1 MNLADFQ
8 RMFAYDTWA
17 NGEVLASFRKSGAG
31 PKSVKFMAHVLAAG
45 QLWLDRL
52 VGVDQKVV
60 VWPEPSID
68 QCEAKVAELG
78 TRWQEFLK
86 KTGERGLARIDHE
99 RRSATVVHGQVHTEE
114 SLATLVDQL
123 KFLRVD
129 GEHYAEVGGPK
140 AVAVF
145 AVAIEGK
152 GGARVLLAPTK
163 RGYRIFLR
171 GS

>member
-52 VGVDQKVV
+52 DGVDQKVV

-86 KTGERGLARIDHE
+86 KTGERGLARIINYKN
-99 RRSATVVHGQVHTEE
+99 S
-114 SLATLVDQL
+114 
-123 KFLRVD
+123 K
-129 GEHYAEVGGPK
+129 GEAWSS
-140 AVAVF
+140 
-145 AVAIEGK
+145 
-152 GGARVLLAPTK
+152 RTDDVLLHVIMHGAYH
-163 RGYRIFLR
+163 RGQIASDARAAGFMPAYTDFIHAVRQNHLEI
-171 GS
+171 SA